1 MLKEAKEC
9 DAMIGKERWRRDEVK
24 KQTGESKTVRE
35 HLEANT
41 TEGQTSDH
49 GEIGLSNEVT
59 KNVCFNSQPQF
70 APSQE
75 VTHFEGDEEMWP
87 GRCVDAEL
95 KTNPLQPRGIL
106 KSPKASTSVTT
117 YSPVKAAAPIE
128 LTDSQSSL
136 TSPAPQLLGLAAS
149 MPTSPTEKSTSTE
162 PEEVTPPNSPSVL
175 ASVRKSS
182 QAKPNLERR

>member
-35 HLEANT
+35 HLEAHT

-49 GEIGLSNEVT
+49 GEVGLGKEVT
-59 KNVCFNSQPQF
+59 KIVCFNSQPQF

-75 VTHFEGDEEMWP
+75 VTHVEGDEEMWP
-87 GRCVDAEL
+87 GRCVDAEV

-106 KSPKASTSVTT
+106 KTTGVTT

-136 TSPAPQLLGLAAS
+136 TSPVPQLLELAS
-149 MPTSPTEKSTSTE
+149 MPTETSTSTE

>member
-35 HLEANT
+35 HLEAHT
-41 TEGQTSDH
+41 IEGQTSDH
-49 GEIGLSNEVT
+49 GEVELGKEVT

-87 GRCVDAEL
+87 GSCVDAEV

-106 KSPKASTSVTT
+106 KSPKASTGVTT

-136 TSPAPQLLGLAAS
+136 TSLVPQSLGLAS
-149 MPTSPTEKSTSTE
+149 MPTETSTSTE

>member
-24 KQTGESKTVRE
+24 KQTGESKSVRE
-35 HLEANT
+35 HLEAHT

-49 GEIGLSNEVT
+49 IEVGLGKEVT

-87 GRCVDAEL
+87 GRCVNAEL
-95 KTNPLQPRGIL
+95 PRGIL
-106 KSPKASTSVTT
+106 KTPKASTGVTT

-136 TSPAPQLLGLAAS
+136 TSPVPQLLGLAS

-162 PEEVTPPNSPSVL
+162 LEEVTPPNSPSVL

>member
-35 HLEANT
+35 HLEAHT

-49 GEIGLSNEVT
+49 GEVGLGKEVI

-87 GRCVDAEL
+87 GSCVDAEV

-106 KSPKASTSVTT
+106 KTPKASTGVTT
-117 YSPVKAAAPIE
+117 CSPVKAAAPIE

-136 TSPAPQLLGLAAS
+136 TSPVPQLLGLAAS
-149 MPTSPTEKSTSTE
+149 MPTSPTETE
-162 PEEVTPPNSPSVL
+162 LEEVTPPNSPSVL